1 MPDIVVGGVSVK
13 KHAYIV
19 KIRNKKYDT
28 AYGCIFTSL
37 GKRKIGKEIHVFKNE
52 KYGKEVFK
60 CSDFRIEVC
69 TFLVF
74 YQAFF

>member
-1 MPDIVVGGVSVK
+1 MILHMVV
-13 KHAYIV
+13 
-19 KIRNKKYDT
+19 
-28 AYGCIFTSL
+28 SL
-37 GKRKIGKEIHVFKNE
+37 HHWEKKIGKEIHVFKNE